1 MKTTLSTGLNASLLQ
16 EQAAVITVSQTASVL
31 RSSITNY
38 FRKVIYVHSVLDCDI
53 AALVNHIRTTFRK
66 DELEKFVC
74 YTLLAFRLAD
84 CSIGCLI
91 QKGRY
96 YFSETLCS
104 VRRYRWT
111 TYSLSSNHEPSPCN
125 RRMVC
130 SRCRIHPSLS
140 ANMAMPICEP
150 MISGI

>member
-16 EQAAVITVSQTASVL
+16 EQAAVIMVSQTASVL

-38 FRKVIYVHSVLDCDI
+38 IRKVIYVPSVLDCDI

-84 CSIGCLI
+84 CSID
-91 QKGRY
+91 
-96 YFSETLCS
+96 
-104 VRRYRWT
+104 
-111 TYSLSSNHEPSPCN
+111 
-125 RRMVC
+125 
-130 SRCRIHPSLS
+130 
-140 ANMAMPICEP
+140 A
-150 MISGI
+150 